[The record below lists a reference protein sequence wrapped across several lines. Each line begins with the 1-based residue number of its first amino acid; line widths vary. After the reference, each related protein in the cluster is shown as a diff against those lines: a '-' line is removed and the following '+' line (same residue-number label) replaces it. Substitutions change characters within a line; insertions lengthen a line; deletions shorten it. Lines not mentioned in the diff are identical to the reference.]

1 MGARSD
7 AAHAQLS
14 REMTSVLNRRQR
26 LDRTVDI
33 LLRALG
39 MDDDDADKMLDDVQA
54 CDFRSL
60 GKLLQE
66 KFPDSPD
73 IEWCLKTHQD
83 YAMVP
88 VERNKP

>member
-1 MGARSD
+1 MGTRAD
-7 AAHAQLS
+7 AYRQLNKD
-14 REMTSVLNRRQR
+14 MTNTLNRRQR

-39 MDDDDADKMLDDVQA
+39 VDDDAADKMLDEVQA

-60 GKLLQE
+60 GKFLRE

-73 IEWCLKTHQD
+73 IEWCLKTHQGYD
-83 YAMVP
+83 TIQ
-88 VERNKP
+88 VEKS